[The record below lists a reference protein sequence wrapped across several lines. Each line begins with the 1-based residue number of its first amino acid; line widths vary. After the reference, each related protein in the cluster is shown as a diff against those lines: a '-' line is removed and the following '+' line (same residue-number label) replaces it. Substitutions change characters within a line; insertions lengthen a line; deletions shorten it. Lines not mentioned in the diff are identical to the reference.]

1 MPMLD
6 REGNLYVL
14 CMYILA
20 KDDGLINRY
29 VLGGVLKV
37 STRAASARKRTD
49 REWP

>member
-37 STRAASARKRTD
+37 CTLFVR
-49 REWP
+49 